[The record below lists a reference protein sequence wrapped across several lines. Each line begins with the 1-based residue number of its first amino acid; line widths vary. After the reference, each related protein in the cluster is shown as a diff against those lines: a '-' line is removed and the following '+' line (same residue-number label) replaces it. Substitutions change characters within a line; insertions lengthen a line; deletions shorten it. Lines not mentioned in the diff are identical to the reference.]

1 MHQLG
6 LRSGGIPVGKFLHLK
21 VEMKKFFILLLLSLL
36 VSLFAV
42 KEAFMSPGTLTQLE
56 STHVPS
62 REEVRYYNRPYYRYS
77 DQMGTLQITIVV
89 LLAVIAVGA
98 VIAATK

>member
-1 MHQLG
+1 
-6 LRSGGIPVGKFLHLK
+6 
-21 VEMKKFFILLLLSLL
+21 MKKFFVLVLISLL

-42 KEAFMSPGTLTQLE
+42 KEAFYGMSPGTLTQLQ

-62 REEVRYYNRPYYRYS
+62 REEVRYFNMPYYRYS
-77 DQMGTLQITIVV
+77 DQMGAMEVTVIV

-98 VIAATK
+98 VMAATR

>member
-1 MHQLG
+1 
-6 LRSGGIPVGKFLHLK
+6 
-21 VEMKKFFILLLLSLL
+21 MKKFFVLVIISLL

-42 KEAFMSPGTLTQLE
+42 KEAFYGMSPGTLTQLE

-62 REEVRYYNRPYYRYS
+62 REEVRYFHMPYYRYH
-77 DQMGTLQITIVV
+77 DQMGAMEVTVIV

-98 VIAATK
+98 VMAATR